1 MQRSPL
7 IEVWHTLQS
16 CFYFYF
22 ARGCAFFSVPSV
34 ASRDLFFGKIAFNN
48 LFQEDEIIPGGYE
61 EKLMA
66 KSVCGVTYRVLGIFC
81 QVVFGARQLIS
92 QTVIALTN

>member
-1 MQRSPL
+1 M
-7 IEVWHTLQS
+7 
-16 CFYFYF
+16 
-22 ARGCAFFSVPSV
+22 
-34 ASRDLFFGKIAFNN
+34 
-48 LFQEDEIIPGGYE
+48 PGGYE